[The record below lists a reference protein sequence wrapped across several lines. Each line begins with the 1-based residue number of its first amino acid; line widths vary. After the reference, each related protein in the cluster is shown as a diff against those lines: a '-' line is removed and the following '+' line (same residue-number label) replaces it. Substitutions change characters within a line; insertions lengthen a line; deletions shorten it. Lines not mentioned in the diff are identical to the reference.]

1 MDDVSSLARL
11 LLMTLITHDDA
22 VHRSLSLQRQWDDSY
37 APIVLWVETRD
48 AREWL
53 ATFPLVSFP

>member
-22 VHRSLSLQRQWDDSY
+22 VHRSLSLQQQSDDSY
-37 APIVLWVETRD
+37 APLLFSGLRLEMRGNG
-48 AREWL
+48 L
-53 ATFPLVSFP
+53 QHSH